1 MLTEV
6 KRLEKKCKLVQ
17 ITQKDFCEEL
27 HFDTEMSHL
36 KNDIK
41 ILLLKKKK
49 QNL

>member
-6 KRLEKKCKLVQ
+6 KKLEKKCKLVP
-17 ITQKDFCEEL
+17 TTPKDFCEEL
-27 HFDTEMSHL
+27 HFDIEMSHL